1 MAKQGVEKGMIK
13 DLLSNFPDC
22 PQREM
27 ALNLLRR
34 GLLDQAQAWIDVLT
48 ELQSRG
54 QSEFF
59 SEAKNTGSRRA

>member
-1 MAKQGVEKGMIK
+1 MAKQSIDKSMIN

-27 ALNLLRR
+27 ALTLLRR
-34 GLLDQAQAWIDVLT
+34 GLVDQAQAWIDALN
-48 ELQSRG
+48 ELRDRG

-59 SEAKNTGSRRA
+59 SETKKTGPRRA